1 LAHKAGNTCT
11 IRDDILHS
19 LEADGDQGQV
29 FERLR
34 EEVRRVLKN
43 GRRYARGSDLDTSM
57 VDA

>member
-1 LAHKAGNTCT
+1 LAHKSGNTGT
-11 IRDDILHS
+11 IRDDISGL
-19 LEADGDQGQV
+19 LEADGDQGRV

-43 GRRYARGSDLDTSM
+43 GRPYARGSALDTSM